1 MTGRP
6 RPRRWTHSYMLRM
19 DARPSLLDD
28 DHGATD
34 AATIRRNLYSPVVVV
49 DVDAH
54 ELAESACPTEEPK
67 RVDETIREARE
78 ADDGSVDMY
87 NE

>member
-1 MTGRP
+1 
-6 RPRRWTHSYMLRM
+6 M
-19 DARPSLLDD
+19 DARPSLLND

-54 ELAESACPTEEPK
+54 ELAYSTSATHFPK
-67 RVDETIREARE
+67 IADEAGRIL
-78 ADDGSVDMY
+78 
-87 NE
+87 